1 MMCPQQ
7 RSFFPCH
14 HSEIW
19 CSQSSNFEFQKMWN
33 QRVKKPFWRHMVRN
47 PKNPS
52 FSHGFLRV
60 FTGFLRVRKTRCFSK
75 TRCFQ
80 NSLRVF
86 YGLRRVFYGV
96 PVFSSVGD
104 IFFLKKASNF
114 NVALSKEIH
123 GWLVSMGSFAGR
135 LGCGSKMKL
144 KTIHCDVQ
152 R

>member
-14 HSEIW
+14 HSDMMFSI
-19 CSQSSNFEFQKMWN
+19 FEFWISENVKPKGQKTLLEAYGPEP
-33 QRVKKPFWRHMVRN
+33 KKPIF
-47 PKNPS
+47 
-52 FSHGFLRV
+52 FARV

-104 IFFLKKASNF
+104 IFFLKKTSNF